1 MACDHPLVIKSS
13 LTNRQKRKA
22 MKLSL
27 SFLYVRDIRI
37 IFSSRYGRPDLLS
50 VQQLSGLLLWDS
62 R

>member
-22 MKLSL
+22 MILSL